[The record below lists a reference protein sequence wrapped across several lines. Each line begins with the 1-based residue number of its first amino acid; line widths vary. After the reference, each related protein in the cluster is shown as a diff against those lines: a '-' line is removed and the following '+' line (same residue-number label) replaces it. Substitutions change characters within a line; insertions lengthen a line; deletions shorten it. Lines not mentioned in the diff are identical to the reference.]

1 MSAEILA
8 FIQSQSGNQ
17 VQTSQNV
24 NNSSQDNSQQGL
36 FDSLFTSL
44 TVQNEEAQE
53 NLTVPEMKIDE
64 QSQVFTFSGNK
75 SFPQSVIDILSGLKQ
90 PEILDVD
97 GENVGELVD
106 VRFELQETL
115 SEVKNFVD
123 DLKLKV
129 DDVIDDVKN
138 FVSEKF
144 ATLTE
149 DFDAEDFIAQILNDE
164 EFSEKLNSLPDETKQ
179 EVLNIINEAVNLLKN
194 SDNLDTKAKVV
205 KLLENITAHVQAPKV
220 FAAQVDENAEVDD
233 EFDETEEISD
243 ESVNASGLAG
253 VVFHAVDNDNSVQ
266 AQDTKPEVNN
276 SPSKS
281 QAPNPQAQARNVQNE
296 ANVKI
301 SSENEN
307 VEPEANFSETLD
319 TTEAEQENSNQNN
332 NFSGNQQEDNN
343 SGNFTQSRENFTSSR
358 TSRARNDNRKVD
370 TQNDNDKFS
379 SSSTQK
385 TQSHSTFQ
393 NFFEGVLSNQR
404 TASRTSPLPLNLNTS
419 ANFTQS
425 MTLRDGLVNVVRFI
439 RADGVHKANVVIDPP
454 ALGRIS
460 VELTSGSSGVEASI
474 KVASEQIR
482 NLIQDQL
489 DQLRMNLSQQGV
501 QVAEFTVDVQQDNS
515 GSQQQN
521 SQQGNQER
529 NFFTIADDEETEEFR
544 VDLEDGLLYWVA

>member
-24 NNSSQDNSQQGL
+24 NNSSQDNSQPGL

-44 TVQNEEAQE
+44 TVQDEEAQE
-53 NLTVPEMKIDE
+53 ILTVPEMKIDE

-97 GENVGELVD
+97 GENVDELVD

-115 SEVKNFVD
+115 SEVKNFVN
-123 DLKLKV
+123 DLKDKV

-194 SDNLDTKAKVV
+194 SDNLDTKAKAV

-233 EFDETEEISD
+233 EFDETEEISE

-358 TSRARNDNRKVD
+358 TSRARSDNRKVD
-370 TQNDNDKFS
+370 AQNDNDKF